1 MSNRVESQRPSILP
15 ILVVNFV
22 GTLGYSIVLPFL
34 VFLVTRLGGNAVV
47 YGVIGATYS
56 VFQLVGAPLLGRWSD
71 RVGRK
76 RVLLLSHFG
85 TLTSWFI
92 FFVAL
97 VLPASPLFAVQS
109 TALGQFT
116 LTVPLLLLFVARAI
130 DGLTGGN
137 VSVANAYLADITT
150 GADRSASFGRLTL
163 SGNLGFVVGP
173 ALAGILGATGMGEQL
188 PVLAAFAISA
198 IAMCVIWLTLSD
210 AKPCVIT
217 AKLNEAT
224 LPDVLGGDR
233 KECYRIS
240 SGAAVPTAAILAVP
254 RVRLLL
260 SLQFLVF
267 LAFNFYYV
275 AFPVYAATSLN
286 WTLAGLG
293 TYFAVMSIA
302 MAIVQGPVLT
312 WLASRVGDK
321 ALVIGGSV
329 ALAGAFALFVS
340 AQVPVIYAGAL
351 LLALGNGLMW
361 PSLLSVLSKSTSP
374 RLQGAVQGLSG
385 SVTAVASIAGLL
397 GGGGLY
403 QVFGARVFLLA
414 AVITGIVAL
423 IALRIDAPG
432 GASKPQRSRGLE
444 RTLRRGDGN

>member
-1 MSNRVESQRPSILP
+1 
-15 ILVVNFV
+15 
-22 GTLGYSIVLPFL
+22 
-34 VFLVTRLGGNAVV
+34 
-47 YGVIGATYS
+47 
-56 VFQLVGAPLLGRWSD
+56 
-71 RVGRK
+71 
-76 RVLLLSHFG
+76 VLLLSHFG
-85 TLTSWFI
+85 TLISWFI
-92 FFVAL
+92 FIVAL

-109 TALGQFT
+109 TVLGQFT

-150 GADRSASFGRLTL
+150 GADRSASFGRLAL

-173 ALAGILGATGMGEQL
+173 ALAGILGATAMGEQL

-198 IAMCVIWLTLSD
+198 IAMCVIWWTLPD

-217 AKLNEAT
+217 AKLDEAT

-233 KECYRIS
+233 KKCYRIS
-240 SGAAVPTAAILAVP
+240 GGAAVPNATILAVP
-254 RVRLLL
+254 GIRLLL
-260 SLQFLVF
+260 LLQFLVF

-275 AFPVYAATSLN
+275 AFPVYAATSLD

-302 MAIVQGPVLT
+302 MVIVQGPVLS

-329 ALAGAFALFVS
+329 ALAGAFALFVAS
-340 AQVPVIYAGAL
+340 QVMVIYAGAL

-361 PSLLSVLSKSTSP
+361 PSLLSVLSKSTTPS
-374 RLQGAVQGLSG
+374 LQGAVQGLSG

-397 GGGGLY
+397 VGGGLY
-403 QVFGARVFLLA
+403 QVLGARIFLLA
-414 AVITGIVAL
+414 AAITGLVAL
-423 IALRIDAPG
+423 IALRIDRPG
-432 GASKPQRSRGLE
+432 GESKPHRSNGLE
-444 RTLRRGDGN
+444 RTLSHRDVN